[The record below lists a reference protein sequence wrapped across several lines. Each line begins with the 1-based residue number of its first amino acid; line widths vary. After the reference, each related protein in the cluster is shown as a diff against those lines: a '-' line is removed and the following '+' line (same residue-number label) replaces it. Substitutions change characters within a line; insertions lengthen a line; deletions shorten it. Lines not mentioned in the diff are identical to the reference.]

1 MKKLI
6 VYTEGEITVNIVKQ
20 EDTGKDGFTILAG
33 RGVLNLN
40 ERGAS
45 DLLSIL
51 KQHVEYGG

>member
-6 VYTEGEITVNIVKQ
+6 VYTEGEITVNVVRQ
-20 EDTGKDGFTILAG
+20 EDTGKDGFAILAG
-33 RGVLNLN
+33 CGVLNLN

-51 KQHVEYGG
+51 RQHIEYEG